1 MSTEGTLKQR
11 ILKYIRDYDHVT
23 FAELHR
29 VFGDEFSGK
38 GNNLEI
44 AKDSN
49 IVLWSGLTR
58 EGADAVMELESE
70 GLMSFAPANPLT
82 YLIDGSGLNLPVVKS
97 ASYKYKR
104 PHWLPVTMRPA
115 PANV

>member
-58 EGADAVMELESE
+58 EG
-70 GLMSFAPANPLT
+70 LMSFAPANPLT